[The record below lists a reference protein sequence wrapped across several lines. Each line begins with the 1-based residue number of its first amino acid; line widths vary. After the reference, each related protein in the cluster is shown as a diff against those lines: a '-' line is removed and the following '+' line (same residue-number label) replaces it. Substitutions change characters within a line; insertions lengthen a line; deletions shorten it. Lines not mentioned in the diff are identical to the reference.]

1 MVSHYRIDD
10 TAANGPQVGGMRSHA
25 YGLTSVPYNN
35 YPALLHEGERVLTA
49 AEARRGGSAVVNIT
63 GNQFTV
69 REEADVDRIASA
81 IASRV
86 SDAMLTGGGLN
97 AAKNDIIL
105 RYGGRDHPAG
115 DTGKL

>member
-1 MVSHYRIDD
+1 MVSHYRITD
-10 TAANGPQVGGMRSHA
+10 TAVSGPQVGGMRSHA
-25 YGLTSVPYNN
+25 YGLTRVPYDN

-86 SDAMLTGGGLN
+86 SDAMLTGGW
-97 AAKNDIIL
+97 A
-105 RYGGRDHPAG
+105 
-115 DTGKL
+115 